1 MSWNNIYISWTI
13 DVNVNRG
20 YPVFAYMHI
29 SQSFNGKYQTASV
42 ISAWADRLYF
52 IRSSAYKHPHA
63 HTYQPSQ
70 PDARTYAHTHTH
82 IQLPFHSDPRNT
94 PWLLHNS
101 KILQFAPECTA
112 LFEVRR
118 VGSGCFF
125 IIWGWNPTVKPCS
138 VCSSNIYLAVIAG
151 ADVWMAITNR
161 LVWLCVNLH
170 LQFPRWIEHT
180 KSRNH

>member
-20 YPVFAYMHI
+20 YPVFVYMHI

-70 PDARTYAHTHTH
+70 PDARTYAHTHTYSFPFTQILETPH
-82 IQLPFHSDPRNT
+82 GCYTTVKSCSLPQNA
-94 PWLLHNS
+94 LLS
-101 KILQFAPECTA
+101 LKWGEWG
-112 LFEVRR
+112 V
-118 VGSGCFF
+118 VVFF

-151 ADVWMAITNR
+151 ADVWMEITNR

-170 LQFPRWIEHT
+170 LQLPRWIEHT